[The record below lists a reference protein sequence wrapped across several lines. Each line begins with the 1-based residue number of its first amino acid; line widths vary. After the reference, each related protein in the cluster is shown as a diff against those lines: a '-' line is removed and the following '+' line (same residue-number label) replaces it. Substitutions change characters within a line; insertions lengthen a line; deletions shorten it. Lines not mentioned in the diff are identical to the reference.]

1 MGLFDMFKKKSAP
14 ASDSI
19 MVVAPVSG
27 EVVQL
32 CETDEP
38 LFSSEALG
46 KGVAIK
52 PSDDTVY
59 APVAG
64 TISVLMPHAV
74 GVMTADGVEVLVHI
88 GVETVNMKGEGFTSL
103 VSQGDAVAAGQPLV
117 RFDRQKIA
125 DAGYEDTVFVVI
137 TNTADLSA
145 VAPVANGPASAG
157 DLAVTVTK

>member
-1 MGLFDMFKKKSAP
+1 MGLFDVFKKRNAP
-14 ASDSI
+14 TSDSI

-52 PSDDTVY
+52 PSDGTVY

-74 GVMTADGVEVLVHI
+74 GVIRPTAETAQVII
-88 GVETVNMKGEGFTSL
+88 GTQV
-103 VSQGDAVAAGQPLV
+103 QAVYDEL
-117 RFDRQKIA
+117 KK
-125 DAGYEDTVFVVI
+125 
-137 TNTADLSA
+137 
-145 VAPVANGPASAG
+145 
-157 DLAVTVTK
+157 LA

>member
-1 MGLFDMFKKKSAP
+1 MGLFDVFKKRNAP

-19 MVVAPVSG
+19 EVTAPVSG

-52 PSDDTVY
+52 PSDGTVY

-103 VSQGDAVAAGQPLV
+103 VSQGDAVAVGQPLV
-117 RFDRQKIA
+117 EFDRQKIA

-145 VAPVANGPASAG
+145 VAPVANGPANAG

>member
-1 MGLFDMFKKKSAP
+1 MGLFDVFKKRNAP

-38 LFSSEALG
+38 LFSSE
-46 KGVAIK
+46 
-52 PSDDTVY
+52 
-59 APVAG
+59 G

-103 VSQGDAVAAGQPLV
+103 VSQGDAVAVGQPLV
-117 RFDRQKIA
+117 EFDRQKIA

-157 DLAVTVTK
+157 DLAVIVTK

>member
-1 MGLFDMFKKKSAP
+1 MGLLDVFKKRSAP
-14 ASDSI
+14 DPDQV
-19 MVVAPVSG
+19 VVAVPVSG

-52 PSDDTVY
+52 PSDGTVY
-59 APVAG
+59 APISG
-64 TISVLMPHAV
+64 TVSVLMPHAV

-88 GVETVNMKGEGFTSL
+88 GIETVNMKGEGFTSL
-103 VSQGDAVAAGQPLV
+103 VSQGDAVAVGQPLV
-117 RFDRQKIA
+117 EFDRQKIA
-125 DAGYEDTVFVVI
+125 EAGYEDTVFVVV

-145 VAPVANGPASAG
+145 VAPAANGPASVG
-157 DLAVTVTK
+157 DPAATVTR

>member
-1 MGLFDMFKKKSAP
+1 MGLFDVFKKRNAP

-19 MVVAPVSG
+19 EVTAPVSG

-52 PSDDTVY
+52 PSDGTVY

-88 GVETVNMKGEGFTSL
+88 GVETVNMK
-103 VSQGDAVAAGQPLV
+103 GDAVAAGQPLV

>member
-1 MGLFDMFKKKSAP
+1 MGLFDVFKKKSVP

-52 PSDDTVY
+52 PSDGTAY

-103 VSQGDAVAAGQPLV
+103 VSQGDAVAVGQPLV
-117 RFDRQKIA
+117 EFDRQKI
-125 DAGYEDTVFVVI
+125 GS
-137 TNTADLSA
+137 SA
-145 VAPVANGPASAG
+145 FLVGSDP
-157 DLAVTVTK
+157 